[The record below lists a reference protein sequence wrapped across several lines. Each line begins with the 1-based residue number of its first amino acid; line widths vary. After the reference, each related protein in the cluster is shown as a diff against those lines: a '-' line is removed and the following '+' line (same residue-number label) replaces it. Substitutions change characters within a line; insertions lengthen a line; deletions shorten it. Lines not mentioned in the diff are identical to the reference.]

1 MKEFSSYYSALFSQ
15 SNRIYSVRYILL
27 TVTIACLL
35 YSVVARG
42 YYLYTATVSALLF
55 QITSWYLKVRIEN
68 IRYIANEFHK
78 FDILY
83 RAYGKIPSEFQ
94 LSHLKAM
101 VSGKIFSDVEKKK
114 KNNDVDREDYSG
126 NIDSPREKLFS
137 MIHENCYWNHY
148 LYKYVFFLF
157 AAGITLIS
165 AGFVVASF
173 FAFPLIKIDPE
184 YTVPRLA
191 FTFLSLFL
199 VYELLEKAKN
209 SYLSSKIMLEI
220 DNELTRSRGNI
231 SEVSL
236 LKIFNQYCNIKE
248 SAPDIPGFLYKRN
261 KGKLNDGWKSR
272 VLKMPDNAI

>member
-1 MKEFSSYYSALFSQ
+1 MKEFDTYYSALFSQ
-15 SNRIYSVRYILL
+15 SNRIYFVRYTLL
-27 TVTIACLL
+27 TITIACLL
-35 YSVVARG
+35 YSVFARG

-55 QITSWYLKVRIEN
+55 QIISWYLKVKIEN

-83 RAYGKIPSEFQ
+83 RAYGRIPSEFH

-114 KNNDVDREDYSG
+114 KNDDVGGESYSE

-148 LYKYVFFLF
+148 LYKYVFLF
-157 AAGITLIS
+157 FVAGITLILS
-165 AGFVVASF
+165 GFVVAFF

-184 YTVPRLA
+184 YTIPRLA

-199 VYELLEKAKN
+199 VYEILEKAKN
-209 SYLSSKIMLEI
+209 SYVSSKIMLEI
-220 DNELTRSRGNI
+220 DNELTRSREDI
-231 SEVSL
+231 SEVNL

-261 KGKLNDGWKSR
+261 KEKLNDGWKSR
-272 VLKMPDNAI
+272 ILKMPDNAI